1 MSPDHEP
8 TACSCYLP
16 EGWYGFC
23 GWHLRKVTADDA
35 ARTPELANSV
45 GVPIAV
51 GPCHVYLAAAAR
63 RQADRQAAS
72 WADHHRAGRLRA

>member
-1 MSPDHEP
+1 MSPDEP

-35 ARTPELANSV
+35 ARIPQLANSV
-45 GVPIAV
+45 GVPLAV
-51 GPCHVYLAAAAR
+51 ELCPGYQAVASR

-72 WADHHRAGRLRA
+72 WAGRYNPGRLRA